1 MPLLDSEVPKLKL
14 PSHLEQ
20 QSMEEAVQNVGKQ
33 CYMLPSRLEY
43 VQNRGTQ
50 TDYRENETQTS
61 PWEPPYKIAPG
72 TSY

>member
-1 MPLLDSEVPKLKL
+1 MPFLDSGVPKLKL
-14 PSHLEQ
+14 SSHLEQ
-20 QSMEEAVQNVGKQ
+20 KTVEETLQNAEMQS
-33 CYMLPSRLEY
+33 YMLPSRLEY

-72 TSY
+72 TN